1 MYPKT
6 QKQQLP
12 SQLPSPWCAGVR
24 SHQSQGALRTRLQED
39 PEQGTRT
46 HLGNLPLESCDTL
59 EVVQSWRERGT
70 RAAAEDQWLPQE
82 AMRSHTREAQALTPW
97 PSHRPGWR
105 GFFLG
110 DKLDGF
116 FFLAAV
122 SESDSSAFSRLWFF
136 SASGQPERQWWAV
149 NLPVTWPE
157 PSQPG
162 VGHFLGT

>member
-1 MYPKT
+1 
-6 QKQQLP
+6 
-12 SQLPSPWCAGVR
+12 
-24 SHQSQGALRTRLQED
+24 
-39 PEQGTRT
+39 
-46 HLGNLPLESCDTL
+46 
-59 EVVQSWRERGT
+59 
-70 RAAAEDQWLPQE
+70 
-82 AMRSHTREAQALTPW
+82 MRSHTREAQALTPW